1 MASGMKANVWGA
13 WCLQQAAG
21 PDLADLQVNWPASR
35 RVRQCAGGLTAVLA
49 ACLSACSPPPST
61 GWAGYAEGDYVRVA
75 SPLAGV
81 LTALSVQAGQHV
93 AASAPL
99 FTLESV
105 AEQAARAEA
114 QDRLQ
119 ASQAQARNT
128 DTGRRADELAVTRA
142 QLAQARAQAAL
153 ARSDLARQQQLVQQ
167 GFVSAARLDDAQTAA
182 TQAAARVAELDAAL
196 RVAELPSRPAERE
209 AAHAAA
215 GAASQALA
223 QSQWRLAQ
231 KAQTA
236 PVAALVSET
245 YFRVGEWVP
254 AGAPVLA
261 LLPAGAVKARFFV
274 AETEVGALAPGQAVS
289 IQCDGCGAP
298 LAGRIRH
305 IASQAEYTPPVIY
318 SNAQRSR
325 LVFMVEAWPEPADAG
340 RLKPGQP
347 LEVRLL
353 PAAAPALRASAP

>member
-1 MASGMKANVWGA
+1 MTLGMTSGVMARWR
-13 WCLQQAAG
+13 LQRAAVPWPAGQQGNFHVAG
-21 PDLADLQVNWPASR
+21 PPHLVVAS
-35 RVRQCAGGLTAVLA
+35 LA
-49 ACLSACSPPPST
+49 ALLALCLSACSPPPST

-81 LTALSVQAGQHV
+81 LTALPVQAGQRV
-93 AASAPL
+93 AVGAPL
-99 FTLESV
+99 FALESV

-128 DTGRRADELAVTRA
+128 DTGRRADEIAVTRA
-142 QLAQARAQAAL
+142 QLTQARAQAAL

-167 GFVSAARLDDAQTAA
+167 GFVSAARVDDAQTAA
-182 TQAAARVAELDAAL
+182 TQATARVAELDAAL

-254 AGAPVLA
+254 GGAPVLA

-298 LAGRIRH
+298 LAGRIRR
-305 IASQAEYTPPVIY
+305 IAAQAEYTPPVIY

-325 LVFMVEAWPEPADAG
+325 LVFMVEAWPEPGDAG

-353 PAAAPALRASAP
+353 PAAAPALPASAP

>member
-1 MASGMKANVWGA
+1 MASGVIGRRR
-13 WCLQQAAG
+13 LQRAA
-21 PDLADLQVNWPASR
+21 ASR
-35 RVRQCAGGLTAVLA
+35 LVALLA
-49 ACLSACSPPPST
+49 TLLSACSPPPPS

-81 LTALSVQAGQHV
+81 LMDLSVQAGQRV
-93 AASAPL
+93 AAGAPL
-99 FTLESV
+99 FRLESES
-105 AEQAARAEA
+105 EQAARAEA
-114 QDRLQ
+114 QDRLR
-119 ASQAQARNT
+119 ASEAQARNT
-128 DTGRRADELAVTRA
+128 DTGRRADELAVSRA

-167 GFVSAARLDDAQTAA
+167 GFVSPARLDDAQTAA
-182 TQAAARVAELDAAL
+182 SQAAARVAELDAAL
-196 RVAELPSRPAERE
+196 RVAELPARPAERE
-209 AAHAAA
+209 AARATV
-215 GAASQALA
+215 GAASQVLA

-236 PVAALVSET
+236 PVAALVSDT

-274 AETEVGALAPGQAVS
+274 AETEVGALVPGQAVS
-289 IQCDGCGAP
+289 IHCDGCGAP
-298 LAGRIRH
+298 LAGRIRR

-353 PAAAPALRASAP
+353 PGAAPATRAGAP

>member
-1 MASGMKANVWGA
+1 MTSGVMGRWRLQRAAVPRPAG
-13 WCLQQAAG
+13 QQANFHVARPPHLG
-21 PDLADLQVNWPASR
+21 VARFAAL
-35 RVRQCAGGLTAVLA
+35 LTL
-49 ACLSACSPPPST
+49 CLSACSPPPST

-81 LTALSVQAGQHV
+81 LTALPVQAGQRV
-93 AASAPL
+93 AAGAPL

-128 DTGRRADELAVTRA
+128 DTGRRADEMAVTRA
-142 QLAQARAQAAL
+142 QLTQARAQAAL

-167 GFVSAARLDDAQTAA
+167 GFVSAARVDDAQAAA

-209 AAHAAA
+209 AAHATA
-215 GAASQALA
+215 GAASQVLA

-254 AGAPVLA
+254 GGALVLA

-298 LAGRIRH
+298 LAGRIRR

-353 PAAAPALRASAP
+353 PAAAPALRTGAP